1 MLLGGMLMKVKRNL
15 DEKQTNDSA
24 LPYYASM
31 GVVFQII
38 DELRGGD
45 KFVKNSDIYKSIRAS
60 KVTKIMSLKLCN
72 FLGLVEQQGYNV
84 RLTDLGYKISIL
96 SEEKRREELART
108 LPLAYVTILK
118 WLKNSKSNTMTMDEI
133 KASIVETFKWRP
145 ASRILK
151 ESILTFANVCK
162 YCNILNIIKGSK
174 GKSTRFELTEFGKTI
189 LGVGGSQ
196 QPNGEPTLDQNR
208 IGRYNDIDGY
218 RKLLDELITEKEN
231 LLLQTHYGTVSI
243 NLKTPEDWEK
253 AESLVGAIKT
263 LWLKDYNAQRNGEQK
278 DKKEVTNEES

>member
-162 YCNILNIIKGSK
+162 YCNILNIIK
-174 GKSTRFELTEFGKTI
+174 
-189 LGVGGSQ
+189 
-196 QPNGEPTLDQNR
+196 
-208 IGRYNDIDGY
+208 
-218 RKLLDELITEKEN
+218 
-231 LLLQTHYGTVSI
+231 
-243 NLKTPEDWEK
+243 
-253 AESLVGAIKT
+253 
-263 LWLKDYNAQRNGEQK
+263 
-278 DKKEVTNEES
+278 